1 MQTLICYTSDSHAYV
16 EWLGNGRPDDRPD
29 DIPVLM
35 PIESKKGDRY
45 LMFVGGQDQ
54 VYFGWGKVVSNW
66 KKGTGKWKGVDRIE
80 VEEHLLREPI
90 PASDVFA
97 TTGFKAPKKRKIVD
111 ESAAAAVWSA
121 ARGKQLFPIDRAV
134 EGIFTE
140 SRSRSRNAGLR
151 LAAIQR
157 AAGVCEGC
165 GVNYGQK
172 HGGLGKNCLVVHHK
186 IQIKDTDQ
194 PRETKL
200 SELAVVCANCHMMI
214 HSNRMKALTLT
225 QLRKK
230 IRNR

>member
-16 EWLGNGRPDDRPD
+16 EWLQNGRPASKPSDVPFWL
-29 DIPVLM
+29 PKAA
-35 PIESKKGDRY
+35 KKGDRY
-45 LMFVGGQDQ
+45 LLYVGGQDQ
-54 VYFGWGKVVSNW
+54 TFVGWGTIESNW
-66 KKGTGKWKGVDRIE
+66 RSGTKGWNSELAIE
-80 VEEHLLREPI
+80 TIETILREPI
-90 PASDVFA
+90 SGSDVLVA
-97 TTGFKAPKKRKIVD
+97 TGFKPPRLEKVID
-111 ESAAAAVWSA
+111 EDLASAVWRA
-121 ARGKQLFPIDRAV
+121 ARGKSLSPLDRAV
-134 EGIFTE
+134 EGILTE

>member
-1 MQTLICYTSDSHAYV
+1 MKTLICYTSDSHAYV
-16 EWLGNGRPDDRPD
+16 EWLEQGRPATKPSDVPFWL
-29 DIPVLM
+29 PK
-35 PIESKKGDRY
+35 ETQKGDRFLLY
-45 LMFVGGQDQ
+45 VGGQDQ
-54 VYFGWGKVVSNW
+54 TYVGWGTIESNW
-66 KKGTGKWKGVDRIE
+66 RDGTRGWKGQEIVQTTD
-80 VEEHLLREPI
+80 HMLREPVTG
-90 PASDVFA
+90 ADVLA
-97 TTGFKAPKKRKIVD
+97 ATGFKPPRIEKVID
-111 ESAAAAVWSA
+111 ENLASAVWRA
-121 ARGKQLFPIDRAV
+121 ARGKTLSPLDRAV
-134 EGIFTE
+134 EGILTE

-165 GVNYGQK
+165 GVNYGRK

-230 IRNR
+230 IGNT